1 MKILS
6 WDIGIKNLAY
16 CLINIDANN
25 TNIIEDWNI
34 IKVTEDAKE
43 NVYIITQKLIEQIK
57 ILDFENKN
65 IDVIL
70 IENQPVLKN
79 PKMKT
84 IQTVLYS
91 YFLIKKLELKI
102 FNEIKFISAS
112 LKLKVYDGP
121 EIEIQSKSKNKYI
134 ITKKL
139 AVAHTKYFL
148 KDNHLM
154 LNFFTNH
161 NKKDDLADCYLQS
174 LFYIKKNI
182 K

>member
-16 CLINIDANN
+16 CLINIDDDTDTIN
-25 TNIIEDWNI
+25 IEDWNI

-43 NVYIITQKLIEQIK
+43 SVYIITTKLIEQIK
-57 ILDFENKN
+57 KLNFESKN
-65 IDVIL
+65 IDVVL

-91 YFLIKKLELKI
+91 YFLIKQSELKV

-121 EIEIQSKSKNKYI
+121 EIEITCKSKYTR
-134 ITKKL
+134 TKKL

-148 KDNHLM
+148 KDNSLM
-154 LNFFTNH
+154 LDFFTNH

-174 LFYIKKNI
+174 LYYINKNI
-182 K
+182 I